1 MDIKVDFSD
10 LVIKT
15 DRLILRAF
23 KNSDLEDFYEY
34 AKTPGLGEMAGWPH
48 HKSIEETKKVL
59 ENFKKNKDVLAI
71 EKDGKVIGS
80 LGLHPVDSEFYKE
93 FEDKKGREIGF
104 VLSEDYHRQKI
115 MTEAVKAVMK
125 YAFED
130 LGLDYISAGYFRGNF
145 KSRWF
150 QQKMGFKYYGSH
162 VVKVATGNLE
172 PVHQTIFTKEDY
184 LKNEPAEIPE
194 KNRSKATEELVLKS
208 KKEIIKRVYFTL
220 AMVSLIVSI
229 IIFII
234 SYLNTP
240 RHFKYEKDLYRVYR
254 GEDFYTVEFSD
265 KVSGIDYTD
274 TEDAVYLDAYTT
286 KYDEIFNKE
295 RPNKS
300 LTFHKDNLK
309 TVLYQNHESMPNM
322 VIGSGEIRQTLL
334 PRLLLGFYARLS
346 IIGFLI
352 LGLII
357 FILEKFKKKLISL
370 PIKTLIIG
378 GPLSFFLGIISIK
391 GFNTPTYYPM
401 SDIKYIAF
409 LSLGIYLFLIFLSLA
424 RDQKRMWNSHPFKI
438 LIFIHHLILIQIGR
452 HLVVLQHYQVD
463 ASSSYLLFVFQ
474 EAFSSLKYLHR
485 STWLL
490 RLFLEPLR
498 FLWL

>member
-1 MDIKVDFSD
+1 MKNCNIVKDLIPLYKENLLSEESRTFVEDHLKSCSECENLLKDQIEIKRTNTKPLDF
-10 LVIKT
+10 V
-15 DRLILRAF
+15 
-23 KNSDLEDFYEY
+23 E
-34 AKTPGLGEMAGWPH
+34 
-48 HKSIEETKKVL
+48 KSI
-59 ENFKKNKDVLAI
+59 
-71 EKDGKVIGS
+71 
-80 LGLHPVDSEFYKE
+80 
-93 FEDKKGREIGF
+93 
-104 VLSEDYHRQKI
+104 
-115 MTEAVKAVMK
+115 
-125 YAFED
+125 
-130 LGLDYISAGYFRGNF
+130 
-145 KSRWF
+145 
-150 QQKMGFKYYGSH
+150 
-162 VVKVATGNLE
+162 
-172 PVHQTIFTKEDY
+172 
-184 LKNEPAEIPE
+184 
-194 KNRSKATEELVLKS
+194 
-208 KKEIIKRVYFTL
+208 KKETRYFTL
-220 AMVSLIVSI
+220 AVIALLGSI
-229 IIFII
+229 LIFII

-240 RHFKYEKDLYRVYR
+240 RHIEYEKDLYKVYR
-254 GEDFYTVEFSD
+254 SDDIYTVEFSD
-265 KVSGIDYTD
+265 KVSGIDYTN

-424 RDQKRMWNSHPFKI
+424 REQKRMWNSHPFKI
-438 LIFIHHLILIQIGR
+438 LIS
-452 HLVVLQHYQVD
+452 Y
-463 ASSSYLLFVFQ
+463 SSSN
-474 EAFSSLKYLHR
+474 FSTDRKASCGTSTLPSWRIFFLPSFCFSR
-485 STWLL
+485 SFF
-490 RLFLEPLR
+490 FLEISPP
-498 FLWL
+498 

>member
-1 MDIKVDFSD
+1 MKNCNIVKDLIPLYKENLLSEESKTFVEDHLKSCSECENLLKDKIELEKSESKPLDF
-10 LVIKT
+10 V
-15 DRLILRAF
+15 
-23 KNSDLEDFYEY
+23 E
-34 AKTPGLGEMAGWPH
+34 
-48 HKSIEETKKVL
+48 KSI
-59 ENFKKNKDVLAI
+59 
-71 EKDGKVIGS
+71 
-80 LGLHPVDSEFYKE
+80 
-93 FEDKKGREIGF
+93 
-104 VLSEDYHRQKI
+104 
-115 MTEAVKAVMK
+115 
-125 YAFED
+125 
-130 LGLDYISAGYFRGNF
+130 
-145 KSRWF
+145 
-150 QQKMGFKYYGSH
+150 
-162 VVKVATGNLE
+162 
-172 PVHQTIFTKEDY
+172 
-184 LKNEPAEIPE
+184 
-194 KNRSKATEELVLKS
+194 
-208 KKEIIKRVYFTL
+208 KKETRYFTL
-220 AMVSLIVSI
+220 AVIALLGSI
-229 IIFII
+229 LIFII

-240 RHFKYEKDLYRVYR
+240 RHIEYEKDLYKVYR
-254 GEDFYTVEFSD
+254 SDDIYTVEFSD
-265 KVSGIDYTD
+265 KVSGIDYTN

-378 GPLSFFLGIISIK
+378 SPLSFFLGIISIK

-438 LIFIHHLILIQIGR
+438 LIS
-452 HLVVLQHYQVD
+452 Y
-463 ASSSYLLFVFQ
+463 SSSN
-474 EAFSSLKYLHR
+474 FSTDRKASCGTSTLPSWRIFFLPSFCFSR
-485 STWLL
+485 SFF
-490 RLFLEPLR
+490 FLEISPP
-498 FLWL
+498 

>member
-1 MDIKVDFSD
+1 MKNCNIVKD
-10 LVIKT
+10 LIP
-15 DRLILRAF
+15 L
-23 KNSDLEDFYEY
+23 
-34 AKTPGLGEMAGWPH
+34 
-48 HKSIEETKKVL
+48 
-59 ENFKKNKDVLAI
+59 
-71 EKDGKVIGS
+71 
-80 LGLHPVDSEFYKE
+80 YKE
-93 FEDKKGREIGF
+93 NL
-104 VLSEDYHRQKI
+104 LSEESK
-115 MTEAVKAVMK
+115 TFV
-125 YAFED
+125 ED
-130 LGLDYISAGYFRGNF
+130 
-145 KSRWF
+145 
-150 QQKMGFKYYGSH
+150 H
-162 VVKVATGNLE
+162 
-172 PVHQTIFTKEDY
+172 
-184 LKNEPAEIPE
+184 
-194 KNRSKATEELVLKS
+194 LKS
-208 KKEIIKRVYFTL
+208 CSECENLLKDKIELEKSESKPLDFVEKRIKKESRYFTL

-334 PRLLLGFYARLS
+334 PRLLLGFYSRLS

-378 GPLSFFLGIISIK
+378 APLSLFFGIISIK
-391 GFNTPTYYPM
+391 GFNTATYY
-401 SDIKYIAF
+401 SVIDFKYIVL

-424 RDQKRMWNSHPFKI
+424 RDQKRM
-438 LIFIHHLILIQIGR
+438 
-452 HLVVLQHYQVD
+452 
-463 ASSSYLLFVFQ
+463 
-474 EAFSSLKYLHR
+474 
-485 STWLL
+485 
-490 RLFLEPLR
+490 
-498 FLWL
+498 